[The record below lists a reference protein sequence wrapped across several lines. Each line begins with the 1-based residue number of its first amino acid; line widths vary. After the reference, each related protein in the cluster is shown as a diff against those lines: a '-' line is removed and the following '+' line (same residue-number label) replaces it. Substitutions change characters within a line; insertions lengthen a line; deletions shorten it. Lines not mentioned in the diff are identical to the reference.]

1 MLHQNQWIDAGL
13 KTPQSDDKFRVL
25 LMPIKLLALDID
37 GTLLTSRGE
46 LTARNQTAIA
56 RARRAGVQI
65 VLLTG
70 RRFGSAYQLLREL
83 QFEVPLVSH
92 NGALTKDTQTL
103 ETLDIY
109 PLEVAVAH
117 RVIQAARDFGTDV
130 ICCRDEVRG
139 PGKMVVEGVSDQ
151 NVVLHRYLVK
161 YRDDVVEVGDL
172 LAAIAE
178 APIQLMFS
186 GRCAQMTEFADVLQA
201 AMGDDIRLFQTR
213 YPAAD
218 LTILDALS
226 RRASKGDSLA
236 RVAEHGG
243 FAREE
248 VMAIGDNHNDL
259 PMLHYAG
266 LGVVMANAEPA
277 LKQLGFA
284 ETASNEESGVAA
296 AIEHYIF
303 DSSAPTP

>member
-1 MLHQNQWIDAGL
+1 
-13 KTPQSDDKFRVL
+13 
-25 LMPIKLLALDID
+25 
-37 GTLLTSRGE
+37 
-46 LTARNQTAIA
+46 
-56 RARRAGVQI
+56 
-65 VLLTG
+65 
-70 RRFGSAYQLLREL
+70 
-83 QFEVPLVSH
+83 
-92 NGALTKDTQTL
+92 
-103 ETLDIY
+103 
-109 PLEVAVAH
+109 
-117 RVIQAARDFGTDV
+117 
-130 ICCRDEVRG
+130 
-139 PGKMVVEGVSDQ
+139 
-151 NVVLHRYLVK
+151 
-161 YRDDVVEVGDL
+161 
-172 LAAIAE
+172 
-178 APIQLMFS
+178 LMFS